1 VIEEFY
7 GFEKSPFTRQMTED
21 ALFLTEEYEEILA
34 RLKYAARK
42 QWFALLTGD
51 CGTGKSTLIRRLSY
65 SLGTK
70 DYKVLYLA
78 DSKLTPR
85 HFYNGLLDQL
95 GVQGR
100 FYRGD
105 SKRLL
110 HREVELM
117 RGVHGLN
124 PVVIVDE
131 AHLLDKEMFEE
142 IRFLLNFRMDSESPL
157 TLILVGQTEI
167 WERLRKQIYTA
178 VVQRLDLR
186 CHLVYLDEAGT
197 KSYILHHLRYAG
209 SASDIFSDEAVREIF
224 RYSSGSPRLINKA
237 CIHCLMYGEQRQKK
251 IIDDHIVRYVV
262 EKELP

>member
-1 VIEEFY
+1 MIEEFY
-7 GFEKSPFTRQMTED
+7 GFTKTPFTRQMTEE
-21 ALFLTEEYEEILA
+21 ALFETEQFEEILA
-34 RLKYAARK
+34 RLQYAAQK

-51 CGTGKSTLIRRLSY
+51 CGTGKSTLIRKLAY
-65 SLGTK
+65 TLGTK

-105 SKRLL
+105 AKRLL

-117 RGVHGLN
+117 RGVHGLK
-124 PVVIVDE
+124 PVVVVDE
-131 AHLLDKEMFEE
+131 AHLLDREMFEE
-142 IRFLLNFRMDSESPL
+142 IRFMLNSRMDSESPL
-157 TLILVGQTEI
+157 SLILVGQTEI
-167 WERLRKQIYTA
+167 WDKLRKQVYTA

-186 CHLVYLDEAGT
+186 CHLIHFDEATT
-197 KSYILHHLRYAG
+197 KSYILHHLRCAG
-209 SASDIFSDEAVREIF
+209 SVSDIFSDDAIKEIF
-224 RYSSGSPRLINKA
+224 RYASGSPRLINKA
-237 CIHCLMYGEQRQKK
+237 CTHCLMYGKQRQKM

>member
-1 VIEEFY
+1 LKNST
-7 GFEKSPFTRQMTED
+7 GLRKTPFTRQMTED
-21 ALFLTEEYEEILA
+21 ALFETEQFEEILA
-34 RLKYAARK
+34 RLQYAAQK

-51 CGTGKSTLIRRLSY
+51 CGTGKSTLIRKLAY
-65 SLGTK
+65 TLGTK

-105 SKRLL
+105 AKRLL

-117 RGVHGLN
+117 RGVHGLK
-124 PVVIVDE
+124 PVVVVDE
-131 AHLLDKEMFEE
+131 AHLLDREMFEE
-142 IRFLLNFRMDSESPL
+142 SDSCSTAVWIRKAPFLLSWSGKPRSGTNSESRSTLRWFKGL
-157 TLILVGQTEI
+157 TFAAILFTSM
-167 WERLRKQIYTA
+167 RPT
-178 VVQRLDLR
+178 
-186 CHLVYLDEAGT
+186 T
-197 KSYILHHLRYAG
+197 KSYILHHLRCAG
-209 SASDIFSDEAVREIF
+209 SVSDIFSDDAIKEIF
-224 RYSSGSPRLINKA
+224 RYASGSPRLINKA
-237 CIHCLMYGEQRQKK
+237 CTHCLMYGKQRQKK

>member
-1 VIEEFY
+1 MINEFY
-7 GFEKSPFTRQMTED
+7 GFTKTPFTRQMPEGD
-21 ALFLTEEYEEILA
+21 LFLTEQFEEIIA
-34 RLKYAARK
+34 RLHYAAQK

-51 CGTGKSTLIRRLSY
+51 CGTGKSTLIRRLSHD
-65 SLGTK
+65 LGNR
-70 DYKVLYLA
+70 DYKILYMA

-85 HFYNGLLDQL
+85 HFYNGILDQL
-95 GVQGR
+95 GVQGK

-110 HREVELM
+110 HKEVELM
-117 RGVHGLN
+117 RGTYGFK

-131 AHLLDKEMFEE
+131 AHLLDREMFEE
-142 IRFLLNFRMDSESPL
+142 IRFLLNFHMDSQSPL

-167 WERLRKQIYTA
+167 WDKLRKQVYTA

-186 CHLVYLDEAGT
+186 CHLSYLDEAET
-197 KSYILHHLRYAG
+197 KSYVLHHLRYAE
-209 SASDIFSDEAVREIF
+209 SASDIFSDDALKEIF
-224 RYSSGSPRLINKA
+224 RYSAGSPRLINKA
-237 CIHCLMYGEQRQKK
+237 CIHCLMYGHQRQKK

>member
-7 GFEKSPFTRQMTED
+7 GFKNSPFTRQMTED
-21 ALFLTEEYEEILA
+21 ALFLTGEYEETLA
-34 RLKYAARK
+34 RLQYAAKR

-51 CGTGKSTLIRRLSY
+51 CGTGKTTLIRRLSY
-65 SLGTK
+65 SLGVK

-78 DSKLTPR
+78 DSQLTPR

-142 IRFLLNFRMDSESPL
+142 IRFLLLCRTWDYAEWGAVEGLRRAPAMQDARHNLTRFQETPAVCLEDDSARVSC
-157 TLILVGQTEI
+157 Q
-167 WERLRKQIYTA
+167 A
-178 VVQRLDLR
+178 VL
-186 CHLVYLDEAGT
+186 
-197 KSYILHHLRYAG
+197 
-209 SASDIFSDEAVREIF
+209 
-224 RYSSGSPRLINKA
+224 
-237 CIHCLMYGEQRQKK
+237 
-251 IIDDHIVRYVV
+251 
-262 EKELP
+262 

>member
-1 VIEEFY
+1 MIEEFY
-7 GFEKSPFTRQMTED
+7 EFKKSPFTRQMTED
-21 ALFLTEEYEEILA
+21 ALFLTEEHEEILA
-34 RLKYAARK
+34 RLQYAARK

-78 DSKLTPR
+78 DSQLTPR

-167 WERLRKQIYTA
+167 WERLRKHGRRSTPRPA
-178 VVQRLDLR
+178 L
-186 CHLVYLDEAGT
+186 
-197 KSYILHHLRYAG
+197 
-209 SASDIFSDEAVREIF
+209 
-224 RYSSGSPRLINKA
+224 SPRL
-237 CIHCLMYGEQRQKK
+237 
-251 IIDDHIVRYVV
+251 
-262 EKELP
+262 P